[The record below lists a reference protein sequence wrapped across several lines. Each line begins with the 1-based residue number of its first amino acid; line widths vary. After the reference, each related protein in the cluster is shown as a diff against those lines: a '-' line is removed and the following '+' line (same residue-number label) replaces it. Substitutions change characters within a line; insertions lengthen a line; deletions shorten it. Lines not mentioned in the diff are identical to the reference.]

1 MRRWVRTGAALVL
14 GAGLG
19 VWVGRA
25 TSLSPGEEQ
34 RGVGGLLE
42 RVPVIPVIPGWRRP
56 SSRGRVRSY
65 RTQGDGSEAT
75 EHQGTG
81 QKLQNTRGRV
91 RSYRTPGDGS
101 EATEHK
107 GTGQKLQNTRG
118 RVRSYRTPGDGSE
131 ATEHQ
136 GTGQKLQNTQGTG
149 QKLQNTRGRVRSYRT
164 PGDGSEATEHQG
176 TGQKLQNTR
185 GRVRSYRTPGDGSE
199 ATEHQGTGQK
209 LQNTRG
215 RQTSKTR
222 ESYVTSYDPRTRT
235 ASWVIER
242 LSPASLSGQSDRNS
256 CDFME
261 DDSVNVLHR
270 STNADYRGSGFDRG
284 HMAAAANHKW
294 SQKAMQDT
302 FYLSNVA
309 PQKHCRSLTKNY
321 LNVYVCHRPPLPAQ
335 VLGHNHVAVPT
346 HFFKVLILEQMDG
359 RGVELRSYVLPNE
372 PIEEKVP
379 LERFLVPIET
389 IERAAGLQ
397 FVPNIM
403 KRTSRLQSITAR

>member
-42 RVPVIPVIPGWRRP
+42 RVPVIPVIPGVEASELTVGPGVLGGAAVMKYGFP
-56 SSRGRVRSY
+56 SL
-65 RTQGDGSEAT
+65 A
-75 EHQGTG
+75 
-81 QKLQNTRGRV
+81 NI
-91 RSYRTPGDGS
+91 
-101 EATEHK
+101 
-107 GTGQKLQNTRG
+107 
-118 RVRSYRTPGDGSE
+118 
-131 ATEHQ
+131 
-136 GTGQKLQNTQGTG
+136 
-149 QKLQNTRGRVRSYRT
+149 
-164 PGDGSEATEHQG
+164 
-176 TGQKLQNTR
+176 
-185 GRVRSYRTPGDGSE
+185 
-199 ATEHQGTGQK
+199 
-209 LQNTRG
+209 
-215 RQTSKTR
+215 KTR

-309 PQKHCRSLTKNY
+309 PQNPQLNRNTWNNLEKHCRSLTKNY
-321 LNVYVCHRPPLPAQ
+321 LNVYVCTGPLYLPRQEADGKLYVRYQ

-372 PIEEKVP
+372 PIEEKAS